1 MDIVYKILKDHTVKT
16 NTQMLGVVGDHES
29 NSKEA

>member
-16 NTQMLGVVGDHES
+16 YTKMLGVVGDHES